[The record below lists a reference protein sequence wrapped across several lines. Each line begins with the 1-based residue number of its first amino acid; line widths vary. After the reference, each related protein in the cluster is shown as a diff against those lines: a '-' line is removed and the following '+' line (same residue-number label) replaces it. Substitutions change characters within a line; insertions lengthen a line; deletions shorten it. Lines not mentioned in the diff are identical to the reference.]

1 MGIFIMRRL
10 TGVAIL
16 ALAVA
21 AGPALA
27 DDIRVAIDLPS
38 QNLAA
43 ALETL
48 ATRSQ
53 AQLLYSAD
61 LVRGLTGSE
70 VRGNLTAAEALKTLL
85 QGTGLEA
92 KSTGGGSFTIVKA
105 VASPVTRMDTMTV
118 TATRTENR
126 AFAVPASVSTVLRDQ
141 IDDAQA
147 RSIATVMQQIPGVTM
162 AGSPRQGGQLPTIR
176 GYQGP
181 DVILRVD
188 DARRSLDTSVGLF
201 TPLYIDPNFI
211 KQVDV
216 VRGPSSATYG
226 GGGLGGVMAFRTIEV
241 DDILAPGRSMGGRIK
256 GGYRSGDAS
265 YSGNLGAAARS
276 EGASILASATGTK
289 YSNIHTGVDEMP
301 SEWNWQNGWR
311 KNGLMKFGFDEDDDN
326 KVRVSYM
333 HVADVGYGPTNPASN
348 VRAQTGYQHQN
359 RSQDDIVGSW
369 QFKDREGDKLDGKV
383 TTYFTK
389 LKLDHDKR
397 TTGASDA
404 TMDVNTGG
412 ITAQNSSRFTTFSFG
427 HRLTYGADGYRDTL
441 KNTSSGNSNSVQP
454 DGHLVA
460 LGGFIQ
466 DEIQVADDWTVIAT
480 LRHDGYE
487 SEAGTYT
494 ANSNSRLSPKLA
506 VKWQALKEL
515 GVFGSYSEAFRAPTL
530 TELYQD
536 IQGTGYFSN
545 FRPNS
550 TLRPQTNATW
560 ELGLT
565 LAFDGLLA
573 AKDAF
578 RFKISG
584 FDESATDFI
593 TSKTVGTYAR
603 TAPYAGTGS
612 IFQYINVPNAHRWGG
627 EAELNYRIDDW
638 DLGLGYSRL
647 RVKNQA
653 TGENLFSPPD
663 KVTSSL
669 GYYIDDYWSV
679 RYGGRYVFA
688 QEYDGTIA
696 RRRSGY
702 SVHDIGTSYD
712 RDWYRVDFG
721 ITNLFD
727 KGYATYH
734 QSLDTS
740 YVYEEGRS
748 FNFTLT
754 ARF

>member
-1 MGIFIMRRL
+1 MRSL
-10 TGVAIL
+10 AGAAIL
-16 ALAVA
+16 ALTMA

-27 DDIRVAIDLPS
+27 DEAKVAIDVPP
-38 QNLAA
+38 QNLAT
-43 ALETL
+43 ALEAL
-48 ATRSQ
+48 ATQSH
-53 AQLLYSAD
+53 AQLLYSSN
-61 LVRGLTGSE
+61 LVRGVSGSE
-70 VRGNLTAAEALKTLL
+70 VKGTVTATEALKKLL

-92 KSTGGGSFTIVKA
+92 KATGEGSFTIVKA
-105 VASPVTRMDTMTV
+105 VVAPVTRMDTVTV

-126 AFAVPASVSTVLRDQ
+126 AFDVPASVTTVSRDQ

-162 AGSPRQGGQLPTIR
+162 AGTPRQGGQLPTIR

-181 DVILRVD
+181 DIVLRVD
-188 DARRSLDTSVGLF
+188 DARRSLDASVGILS
-201 TPLYIDPNFI
+201 PLYVDPNFV

-226 GGGLGGVMAFRTIEV
+226 GGGLGGVMAFQTIEAE
-241 DDILAPGRSMGGRIK
+241 DILTPGQSMGGKVK
-256 GGYRSGDAS
+256 GGYRTGDSS

-289 YSNIHTGVDEMP
+289 YSNIETGVDEMP
-301 SEWNWQNGWR
+301 YEWNWQNGWR
-311 KNGLMKFGFDEDDDN
+311 KNGLMKFGFDADDN
-326 KVRVSYM
+326 NNIRISYM
-333 HVADVGYGPTNPASN
+333 HVSDEGYGPTNPASN
-348 VRAQTGYQHQN
+348 VRAQTGYQNQN
-359 RSQDDIVGSW
+359 RSQDDLVASW
-369 QFKDREGDKLDGKV
+369 KFKDSEGSLLDGKV

-389 LKLDHDKR
+389 LKLDNDKR
-397 TTGASDA
+397 TTGASDN
-404 TMDVNTGG
+404 TRDVSTGG
-412 ITAQNSSRFTTFSFG
+412 INAQNSSRFSTFSLG
-427 HRLTYGADGYRDTL
+427 HRLTYGADTYRDTL
-441 KNTSSGNSNSVQP
+441 SNTNAGVANTVEP
-454 DGHLVA
+454 YGHLVA

-466 DEIQVADDWTVIAT
+466 DEIQVARDWTAIAT

-487 SEAGTYT
+487 AEGGGYPVT
-494 ANSNSRLSPKLA
+494 SNSRLSPKLA
-506 VKWQALKEL
+506 LKWQAMKEL
-515 GVFGSYSEAFRAPTL
+515 GFFGSYSEAFRAPVL

-565 LAFDGLLA
+565 LAFDGLLKA
-573 AKDAF
+573 NDAF
-578 RFKISG
+578 RLKISG
-584 FDESATDFI
+584 FDESSSDFI

-612 IFQYINVPNAHRWGG
+612 IFQYVNVPNAHRWGG

-647 RVKNQA
+647 RVKNQD
-653 TGENLFSPPD
+653 TGENLFAPPD
-663 KVTSSL
+663 KVTGSL

-702 SVHDIGTSYD
+702 AVHDIGTSYD
-712 RDWYRVDFG
+712 RDWYRIDFG